1 MRTIKTIII
10 GTLILLV
17 ALVVIVFIGAA
28 TAQPGPVLYP
38 DCTYLSLIQ
47 SPYDTN
53 PSLPGFAAADAVPE
67 SNLAPCQLWTREP
80 TSTPVVKEPTAT
92 PSPIPPTST
101 PVGSYWICHM
111 PGPRQVT
118 EWIDDPAW
126 AAHSVHYDQQLYR
139 LTGVYLYDYK
149 GKCNPW
155 PTPEPTSTP
164 SEPPVKK

>member
-17 ALVVIVFIGAA
+17 ALIIIVFIGAA
-28 TAQPGPVLYP
+28 AAQPKYVLYP
-38 DCTYLSLIQ
+38 DCTYLSIIKSQ
-47 SPYDTN
+47 YDAN
-53 PSLPGFAAADAVPE
+53 QRPPGFATVDAIEFNP
-67 SNLAPCQLWTREP
+67 APCQLWTREP
-80 TSTPVVKEPTAT
+80 TSTPSVINPTAT
-92 PSPIPPTST
+92 QYAPTST
-101 PVGSYWICHM
+101 PMQSYWICHM

-139 LTGVYLYDYK
+139 QTGVYLYDYK
-149 GKCNPW
+149 GECDPW